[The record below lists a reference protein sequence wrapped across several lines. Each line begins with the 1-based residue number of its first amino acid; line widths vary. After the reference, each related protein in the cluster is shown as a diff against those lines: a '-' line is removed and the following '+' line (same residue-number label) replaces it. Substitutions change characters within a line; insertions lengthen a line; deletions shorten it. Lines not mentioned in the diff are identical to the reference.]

1 MDDSS
6 EWWLSSPVLRSVVH
20 TVIGALSYPGLA
32 LFNKMKISGAEHLVG
47 LPPRNVLFVSNHKT
61 YFSEVI
67 AYLHVF
73 CAVKW
78 GKINRLGFPNYLFSP
93 FIGAAFVAS
102 AETMTHGLLARLLGL
117 AGAVLVKRTWQTG
130 EQESKRDR
138 DPGDTAKILRA
149 LQDRWVIT
157 FPQGTTRPRAPGRK
171 GTAHII
177 NQGGP
182 IVIPVVVRGFDRV
195 FDKKGLIIRKIGEG
209 LSVTFKKP
217 LVWAPGASPEAI
229 LDQVMDAIEET
240 ERYWSRPCREV

>member
-1 MDDSS
+1 MINSS
-6 EWWLSSPVLRSVVH
+6 EGWLSSPVLRSVVH
-20 TVIGALSYPGLA
+20 TVIGALSYPSLA

-102 AETMTHGLLARLLGL
+102 AETMTHGLRARLLGL

-138 DPGDTAKILRA
+138 DPGDTATILRA

-157 FPQGTTRPRAPGRK
+157 FPQGTTRARAPGRK
-171 GTAHII
+171 GTAHLIM
-177 NQGGP
+177 QSGA
-182 IVIPVVVRGFDRV
+182 VVVPVVARGFDRV
-195 FDKKGLIIRKIGEG
+195 FGKRGVRIRRIGER
-209 LSVTFKKP
+209 LSVTFKPP
-217 LVWAPGASPEAI
+217 LAWPSGAASEAV
-229 LDQVMDAIEET
+229 LDEVMEAIEET
-240 ERYWSRPCREV
+240 ERHWNASR